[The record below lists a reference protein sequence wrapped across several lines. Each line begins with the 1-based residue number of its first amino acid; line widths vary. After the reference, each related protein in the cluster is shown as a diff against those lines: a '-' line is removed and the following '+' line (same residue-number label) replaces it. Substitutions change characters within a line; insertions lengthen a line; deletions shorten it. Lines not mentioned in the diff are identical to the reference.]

1 MPWRIQ
7 KIEVL
12 PGYRLHVRFL
22 DGLEGYVNM
31 EQFLFSDNAGV
42 FTRLR
47 DMDCFSQAALVYG
60 AVTWP
65 GELDIAPDAM
75 YEEIKADGEWNMKG

>member
-1 MPWRIQ
+1 
-7 KIEVL
+7 
-12 PGYRLHVRFL
+12 
-22 DGLEGYVNM
+22 
-31 EQFLFSDNAGV
+31 
-42 FTRLR
+42 
-47 DMDCFSQAALVYG
+47 MDCFSQAALVYG